1 MTGYFI
7 EQVYTFFEQVKFT
20 YPWNHNPGEQFQV
33 IGTDPGPNWYDVGM
47 GAGTIVFILSIQFL
61 NAKTINNAFVQNNC
75 FLRSTIWF
83 LSTAKMSI
91 VLGLVFLEFRP
102 IYSQIIV
109 NYDS

>member
-1 MTGYFI
+1 M
-7 EQVYTFFEQVKFT
+7 
-20 YPWNHNPGEQFQV
+20 

-47 GAGTIVFILSIQFL
+47 GAGTIVFILLIQFL

-91 VLGLVFLEFRP
+91 VLGLVSPKFRLSSVKSSEP
-102 IYSQIIV
+102 TVIAV
-109 NYDS
+109 F

>member
-7 EQVYTFFEQVKFT
+7 EQVYTFFE
-20 YPWNHNPGEQFQV
+20 QV

-61 NAKTINNAFVQNNC
+61 NAKTINKPVVQNNC
-75 FLRSTIWF
+75 FWRSTIWF

-91 VLGLVFLEFRP
+91 VLGLVYMKF
-102 IYSQIIV
+102 
-109 NYDS
+109 